1 MAHTLVDRS
10 VFDWSAKESMSNNVA
25 TILTSAIQ
33 ESAYLLNK
41 DLDASS
47 EELCAQSLNDKCRS
61 IHSMVIELTGFNL
74 AVSRLLQGESISY
87 ADMKAPNPEAG
98 LSEARANLAA
108 SVATV
113 CETIASISED
123 DWMTQVTAP
132 WGAQMTKAHAGIW
145 VALHAMY
152 HDGQINLIQVANGDT
167 DVHWM

>member
-1 MAHTLVDRS
+1 
-10 VFDWSAKESMSNNVA
+10 MSNNVA
-25 TILTSAIQ
+25 TILTTAVQ

-61 IHSMVIELTGFNL
+61 ILSMVIELTGFNL
-74 AVSRLLQGESISY
+74 AVSKLLKGESVSY
-87 ADMKAPNPEAG
+87 ADMKAPNAEAG
-98 LSEARANLAA
+98 LTEARANLAA

-113 CETIASISED
+113 CETIATISED

-132 WGAQMTKAHAGIW
+132 WGAQITKAHAALW
-145 VALHAMY
+145 VSIHAMY